1 MRGHSPLGWAVL
13 LVLCVVY
20 AHVLLLL
27 AGALVVVRLLW
38 PRRSRLPVSTRVAG
52 DRCGLSSAVLYARAL
67 VRLVC
72 AWRLRRLRHVPTLGQ
87 LRSMARL
94 KGTMP
99 CSYLLDPEHN
109 FVPVVELEMFGD
121 EAQLGTQALAFR
133 CRHPGTGWEMEM
145 VALRHGGAF
154 DLLGIRG

>member
-1 MRGHSPLGWAVL
+1 MRGHSPLG
-13 LVLCVVY
+13 
-20 AHVLLLL
+20 
-27 AGALVVVRLLW
+27 
-38 PRRSRLPVSTRVAG
+38 RSPI
-52 DRCGLSSAVLYARAL
+52 LYARAL

-99 CSYLLDPEHN
+99 CSYLLDPERN

-133 CRHPGTGWEMEM
+133 CQHPGTGWAMEM

-154 DLLGIRG
+154 DLLGISG

>member
-1 MRGHSPLGWAVL
+1 MRGQSPLAWAM
-13 LVLCVVY
+13 
-20 AHVLLLL
+20 LLLL
-27 AGALVVVRLLW
+27 CVGYAHLLLLLGGAAT
-38 PRRSRLPVSTRVAG
+38 RLPARLRSE
-52 DRCGLSSAVLYARAL
+52 LPSAVLYARAL
-67 VRLVC
+67 GRLVC

-133 CRHPGTGWEMEM
+133 CLHPGTGSKMEM

-154 DLLGIRG
+154 DLLGMNG

>member
-1 MRGHSPLGWAVL
+1 MRGHSPSEWS
-13 LVLCVVY
+13 
-20 AHVLLLL
+20 
-27 AGALVVVRLLW
+27 
-38 PRRSRLPVSTRVAG
+38 P
-52 DRCGLSSAVLYARAL
+52 VLYARAL
-67 VRLVC
+67 ARLVC

-133 CRHPGTGWEMEM
+133 CRHPGTGSKMEM

-154 DLLGIRG
+154 DLLGING

>member
-1 MRGHSPLGWAVL
+1 MRGQSPLAWAML
-13 LVLCVVY
+13 LLLCVGY
-20 AHVLLLL
+20 AHLLLLL
-27 AGALVVVRLLW
+27 AGAAT
-38 PRRSRLPVSTRVAG
+38 RLPARLRSE
-52 DRCGLSSAVLYARAL
+52 LSSAVLYARAL

-87 LRSMARL
+87 VRSMARL

-99 CSYLLDPEHN
+99 CSYLLDPERN

-133 CRHPGTGWEMEM
+133 CRHPGTGSKMEM

-154 DLLGIRG
+154 DLLGING

>member
-1 MRGHSPLGWAVL
+1 MRGHSPMGWAML
-13 LVLCVVY
+13 LLLCVGY
-20 AHVLLLL
+20 AHLLLLL
-27 AGALVVVRLLW
+27 AGAAT
-38 PRRSRLPVSTRVAG
+38 RLPARLRS
-52 DRCGLSSAVLYARAL
+52 GLPSAVLYARAL

-154 DLLGIRG
+154 DLLGINS